1 MQRYIYLAAIPAA
14 FVAGVF
20 VSHLTGSAQ
29 AQMQMQAPSSELSP
43 QIIDL
48 STINDPELGNIVP
61 DMGSLRSKTLVATA
75 NGTIALQ
82 TGNVPKH
89 THTYSDEIQYVIS
102 GSGTFWLGDRRREI
116 HAGELIIIPKGTIH
130 AGSEPSSGEFKV
142 LSIKLPPQ
150 APDDKHLMP

>member
-130 AGSEPSSGEFKV
+130 AGSEPSSGDFKV

>member
-1 MQRYIYLAAIPAA
+1 MHRYIYLAAIPAA
-14 FVAGVF
+14 FAAGVF
-20 VSHLTGSAQ
+20 VTQITASAQ
-29 AQMQMQAPSSELSP
+29 AQTNAPSAGLSP

-48 STINDPELGNIVP
+48 SAINDPELGNIVP
-61 DMGSLRSKTLVATA
+61 NVGTLRSKTLVATP

-89 THTYSDEIQYVIS
+89 MHMGSDEIQYVIS
-102 GSGTFWLGDRRREI
+102 GSGNFWLGDEKHEI

-130 AGSEPSSGEFKV
+130 AGSEAVSGEFKV

-150 APDDKHLMP
+150 ATGDMQMVP

>member
-150 APDDKHLMP
+150 GPGDMQMVP